1 MSPGSGLEGTS
12 SLYETM
18 RRMERRTKTKPDYQL
33 LDMLERIDQLRE
45 DRRYLEAEIERVGRR
60 YRGTRDIMID
70 EVQEQFRVDIGQI
83 DTEIVELI
91 GEVEDYT
98 GMTMQELFRPVR

>member
-1 MSPGSGLEGTS
+1 MTPGSGLGGTS

-18 RRMERRTKTKPDYQL
+18 QRMDRRTKSSPDYQL
-33 LDMLERIDQLRE
+33 LDMLQNIDELRE
-45 DRRYLEAEIERVGRR
+45 ERRFLEAEIDRLGRK
-60 YRGTRDIMID
+60 YQGTTVMID

-91 GEVEDYT
+91 GKVENYT
-98 GMTMQELFRPVR
+98 GMTMQELFKPV

>member
-1 MSPGSGLEGTS
+1 MDRRTQSRPGYKLLEMLQNIDELREERRFLEGEIDR
-12 SLYETM
+12 LG
-18 RRMERRTKTKPDYQL
+18 RKYQ
-33 LDMLERIDQLRE
+33 
-45 DRRYLEAEIERVGRR
+45 
-60 YRGTRDIMID
+60 GTTVMID

-98 GMTMQELFRPVR
+98 GMTMQELFRPV

>member
-1 MSPGSGLEGTS
+1 MTPGSGLGGTS

-18 RRMERRTKTKPDYQL
+18 RRMERRTKSSPDYQL

-45 DRRYLEAEIERVGRR
+45 DRRYLEAEIDRLGRK
-60 YRGTRDIMID
+60 YQGTTVMID

-98 GMTMQELFRPVR
+98 GMTMQELFRPV

>member
-33 LDMLERIDQLRE
+33 LDMLERIDKLRE
-45 DRRYLEAEIERVGRR
+45 ERRFLEAEIDRLGQK
-60 YRGTRDIMID
+60 YQGTTVMID

-91 GEVEDYT
+91 GEVESYT
-98 GMTMQELFRPVR
+98 GITMQELFKPV

>member
-33 LDMLERIDQLRE
+33 LNMLERIDQLRE
-45 DRRYLEAEIERVGRR
+45 DRRYLEAEIERVGRQ

-70 EVQEQFRVDIGQI
+70 MEQEQYRVDIWQI

-98 GMTMQELFRPVR
+98 GMTMQELFRPV